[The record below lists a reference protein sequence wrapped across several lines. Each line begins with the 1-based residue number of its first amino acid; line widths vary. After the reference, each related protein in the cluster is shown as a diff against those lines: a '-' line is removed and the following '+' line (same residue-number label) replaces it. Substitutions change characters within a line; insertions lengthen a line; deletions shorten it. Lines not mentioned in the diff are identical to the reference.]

1 VADRKKEIEIKREK
15 RLRYKRHSTEEVT
28 KRKKETGERKRDKE
42 REKRVR
48 DTE

>member
-15 RLRYKRHSTEEVT
+15 RLGYKRHSTEDSDKE
-28 KRKKETGERKRDKE
+28 KETGERKRDKE